1 MTETLRMR
9 PEEMQLALDAALDR
23 VIDKTTGVSIARLG
37 LVERFRLQPERRR
50 LLVFCRHIATDHACC
65 VIFNNLAFEDTLESL
80 RSELEKTFPDLTIRF
95 VFAEELRH
103 PYADPA

>member
-1 MTETLRMR
+1 MTHLISKR
-9 PEEMQLALDAALDR
+9 PEEMQHELDSALDR
-23 VIDKTTGVSIARLG
+23 VIDKTTGISIAELG

-65 VIFNNLAFEDTLESL
+65 VLFNNIAFEDTLEGL

-95 VFAEELRH
+95 VFAEELRR
-103 PYADPA
+103 PYRDPA